1 MIVTI
6 SKDELYKRLG
16 DIQNIAEKKTT
27 IAILNNFLLEVSR
40 EKSTVYATDLE
51 MAIREPIEIL
61 EIEKSGVICMPAKKL
76 FEISREAPGDIHIE
90 DDDMNWVKLKSG
102 KSSYR
107 IAALNPDEYPHW
119 PSLEDKIGFSL
130 PPEKLIDML
139 DRTIYCAGEN
149 DPRYALNGV
158 LFHVLGSDKKI
169 VMVGTDGH
177 RLSVVYSDMEMEAD
191 VEEIKAILPRKAVM
205 ELRRLLAGQQEPVRF
220 EIAKNHIRFLL
231 GDKEFLTKLIEGTY
245 PNYEQVIPVN
255 NDKSVLIDREEFIK
269 TLRRVSVIGREKSRV
284 VRVDLERDQMN
295 VFATDPEMGEAQDG
309 LKVGFEGEPITLGFN
324 SRYVLEAVASM
335 KSQNIIMELLDTLTP
350 TLVLEEGN
358 KDYKCVLM
366 PMRI

>member
-1 MIVTI
+1 MIVKV

-27 IAILNNFLLEVSR
+27 IPILSNFLLEVSR

-51 MAIREPIEIL
+51 MAIGEPIEII
-61 EIEKSGVICMPAKKL
+61 EIEKSGVICLPARKI
-76 FEISREAPGDIHIE
+76 FEIAKEVAGDIHIE
-90 DDDMNWVKLKSG
+90 EDDMNWIKMKSG

-119 PSLEDKIGFSL
+119 PTLGDNTGFQIKT
-130 PPEKLIDML
+130 EKLADML

-158 LFHVLGSDKKI
+158 LFHVLGKDKKI
-169 VMVGTDGH
+169 ILVGTDGH
-177 RLSVVYSDMEMEAD
+177 RLAVIYSDMEMDTE
-191 VEEIKAILPRKAVM
+191 EEIKAILPRRAVM
-205 ELRRLLAGQQEPVRF
+205 ELRRLITGLQDDIRF
-220 EIAKNHIRFLL
+220 EIAKNHIRFFL
-231 GDKEFLTKLIEGTY
+231 GEKVFLTKLIEGTY

-255 NDKSVLIDREEFIK
+255 NNKSVVMDREEFTK

-284 VRVDLERDQMN
+284 VRVDLEKDQIN
-295 VFATDPEMGEAQDG
+295 VFATDPELGEAQDG
-309 LKVGFEGEPITLGFN
+309 LKVEYDGEPITLGFN

-350 TLVLEEGN
+350 TLLLEEGN

>member
-16 DIQNIAEKKTT
+16 DIQNIADKKTT
-27 IAILNNFLLEVSR
+27 IPILSNFLLEVSR

-51 MAIREPIEIL
+51 MAIREPIEIA
-61 EIEKSGVICMPAKKL
+61 EIEKSGVVCMPAKKL
-76 FEISREAPGDIHIE
+76 FEIAREVAGDIHIDGE
-90 DDDMNWVKLKSG
+90 DVNWMKMKSG

-107 IAALNPDEYPHW
+107 IAGLNPDEYPHW
-119 PSLEDKIGFSL
+119 PSLEEKVGFAIE
-130 PPEKLIDML
+130 PEKLIDML

-158 LFHVLGSDKKI
+158 LFHVLGRQKKI
-169 VMVGTDGH
+169 VLAGTDGH
-177 RLSVVYSDMEMEAD
+177 RLSVVYSDMEMDTD

-205 ELRRLLAGQQEPVRF
+205 ELRRLLSGQQGAVRF

-255 NDKSVLIDREEFIK
+255 NDKSVLIDREELIK

-284 VRVDLERDQMN
+284 VRVELEQGQMN

-309 LKVGFEGEPITLGFN
+309 LKVEFEGEAISLGFN
-324 SRYVLEAVASM
+324 SRYVLDAVSSM
-335 KSQNIIMELLDTLTP
+335 KSQNVVMELLDTLTP
-350 TLVLEEGN
+350 TLLTEEGN